1 MFKFLIAFVIF
12 TTSSAYN
19 IPTSF
24 QKVVVYRAPSL
35 WEPKEE
41 SWKDK
46 TYWAPEP
53 KVDAW
58 APKVESWAP
67 KVESWAPKVEWKE
80 PEAPANY
87 DFKYEVHDEKTG
99 DLKRQSET
107 AKNGAVK
114 GQYSLIDSDGF
125 KRIVDYTA
133 DDIHGFQATVKRE
146 PTHYKI
152 PIPAPKPEWSKPE
165 AEKWW

>member
-1 MFKFLIAFVIF
+1 MFKQLVFFAIIGASLAHLIPID
-12 TTSSAYN
+12 YN
-19 IPTSF
+19 F
-24 QKVVVYRAPSL
+24 KVYHPIEYKKYD
-35 WEPKEE
+35 EPK
-41 SWKDK
+41 S
-46 TYWAPEP
+46 
-53 KVDAW
+53 
-58 APKVESWAP
+58 ESWAP
-67 KVESWAPKVEWKE
+67 KESTGWEYK
-80 PEAPANY
+80 EAPANY